1 MHSRRIHILVTMNPD
16 GYQMAE
22 RNGAGTC
29 YGVVGR
35 LDGWLDGKLVG
46 WLENW
51 LNRKFVGLLDDR
63 LVGWMIG

>member
-1 MHSRRIHILVTMNPD
+1 
-16 GYQMAE
+16 MAE

-35 LDGWLDGKLVG
+35 LVGWLDGKLVG